1 MDHEPP
7 PSPDVERRS
16 ADTPGHVEL
25 VATASFPPHDPAVP
39 DPPKQ
44 EGVDLEL
51 MQGSQLEEDV
61 DAASRSSSML
71 SGTTATLHDQDHDGV
86 KIPPNSNGH
95 LTSPTLS
102 TNTTDDE
109 DENIASSPRHADEEV
124 PPFWSPRQYH
134 GRTISTVSYH
144 SIIEQ
149 TACNPIRLEDRSHET
164 HSAAQGCWAQS
175 VSLHDYTVVS
185 GSTGIGAYI
194 VWTITIRTLYG
205 GDIELNKRYSEF
217 DQLRADLVAS
227 FPGAEA
233 MIPKLPR
240 KSVVSRFRPK
250 FLDQRK
256 AGLQQFLNC
265 ILLNPEFAASPVVKE
280 FVFS

>member
-7 PSPDVERRS
+7 SSPDVERSS
-16 ADTPGHVEL
+16 AATSGHVEL
-25 VATASFPPHDPAVP
+25 VATASFPPHDPTLP

-44 EGVDLEL
+44 EGVDLKL
-51 MQGSQLEEDV
+51 MQGLQLDGDG
-61 DAASRSSSML
+61 DAASSSSML
-71 SGTTATLHDQDHDGV
+71 SATTATLHNQGDDDV

-102 TNTTDDE
+102 ASNTDDE
-109 DENIASSPRHADEEV
+109 DDSSLSSRQALQDI
-124 PPFWSPRQYH
+124 PPFWSPRQNH

-149 TACNPIRLEDRSHET
+149 TARNPIRLEDRSHET

-175 VSLHDYTVVS
+175 VSLHDYTIVS

-217 DQLRADLVAS
+217 DQLRTDLVAS